1 MITKSEKFFDASKKI
16 TESKTEKE
24 SQEESDRSVPI
35 WVKVLKERFNLIK
48 QIINRNKSLGT
59 TINYKRYTLNDADD
73 LVNKIAK
80 KKKNIGKSKAINIYN
95 NLVKGRANL
104 TIKIHSDQTKNVRN
118 IKLFGRNF

>member
-80 KKKNIGKSKAINIYN
+80 KKKKK
-95 NLVKGRANL
+95 
-104 TIKIHSDQTKNVRN
+104 HW
-118 IKLFGRNF
+118 

>member
-1 MITKSEKFFDASKKI
+1 MHPKRLQRAKQKKNH
-16 TESKTEKE
+16 KK
-24 SQEESDRSVPI
+24 
-35 WVKVLKERFNLIK
+35 NLID
-48 QIINRNKSLGT
+48 S
-59 TINYKRYTLNDADD
+59 LNDADD
-73 LVNKIAK
+73 LVNKIAKK